1 MIVKSLKRIGKTN
14 KYNVIIDDSRYQE
27 IVPGF
32 AVIKPGINILPSHKE
47 VIGLTF
53 IDIPDAGMDY
63 NVIIDDITYKFNEN
77 IIVNYRLVKGKEVT
91 EDILLKA
98 IKENDY
104 DTLYLKAERYVIT
117 YNKSEKEI
125 RRYLKNKD
133 ANPNDIENIII
144 KLRKNKLID
153 DSSLIIDLINSL
165 IKKYNGIKMI
175 ESKLYQKGFDEV
187 LIKKTLS
194 EIDYDLYCNCL
205 NILYNKIRNKYD
217 KYDDYTRINKIKS
230 YLLQRG
236 YTYSDIADLK
246 IK

>member
-14 KYNVIIDDSRYQE
+14 K
-27 IVPGF
+27 
-32 AVIKPGINILPSHKE
+32 
-47 VIGLTF
+47 
-53 IDIPDAGMDY
+53 Y

-91 EDILLKA
+91 EDILFKA

-133 ANPNDIENIII
+133 ANPNDIENIIL

-175 ESKLYQKGFDEV
+175 ESKLYQKGFDEA
-187 LIKKTLS
+187 LIKKSLF

>member
-14 KYNVIIDDSRYQE
+14 KYNVIIDD
-27 IVPGF
+27 
-32 AVIKPGINILPSHKE
+32 
-47 VIGLTF
+47 
-53 IDIPDAGMDY
+53 
-63 NVIIDDITYKFNEN
+63 ITYKFNEN
-77 IIVNYRLVKGKEVT
+77 IIVIYRLVKGKEVT

-133 ANPNDIENIII
+133 ANSNDIENIII

-175 ESKLYQKGFDEV
+175 ESKLYQKGFDEA
-187 LIKKTLS
+187 LIKKSLF

>member
-14 KYNVIIDDSRYQE
+14 K
-27 IVPGF
+27 
-32 AVIKPGINILPSHKE
+32 
-47 VIGLTF
+47 
-53 IDIPDAGMDY
+53 Y

-91 EDILLKA
+91 EDILFKA

-133 ANPNDIENIII
+133 ANPNDIENIIL

-175 ESKLYQKGFDEV
+175 ESKLYQKGFDET
-187 LIKKTLS
+187 LIKKSLF

-205 NILYNKIRNKYD
+205 NNLYNKIRNKYD

>member
-14 KYNVIIDDSRYQE
+14 KYS
-27 IVPGF
+27 
-32 AVIKPGINILPSHKE
+32 
-47 VIGLTF
+47 
-53 IDIPDAGMDY
+53 
-63 NVIIDDITYKFNEN
+63 VIIDDITYKFNEN

-91 EDILLKA
+91 KDILFKA

-133 ANPNDIENIII
+133 ANPNDIENIIL

-175 ESKLYQKGFDEV
+175 ESKLYQKGFDEA
-187 LIKKTLS
+187 LIKKSLF

>member
-14 KYNVIIDDSRYQE
+14 K
-27 IVPGF
+27 
-32 AVIKPGINILPSHKE
+32 
-47 VIGLTF
+47 
-53 IDIPDAGMDY
+53 Y

-77 IIVNYRLVKGKEVT
+77 IIVNYRLVNGKEVT
-91 EDILLKA
+91 EDILFKA

-133 ANPNDIENIII
+133 ANPNDIENIIL

-175 ESKLYQKGFDEV
+175 ESKLYQKGFDEA
-187 LIKKTLS
+187 LIKKSLF

-205 NILYNKIRNKYD
+205 NNLYNKIRNKFD

-236 YTYSDIADLK
+236 YTYSDVADLK

>member
-14 KYNVIIDDSRYQE
+14 K
-27 IVPGF
+27 
-32 AVIKPGINILPSHKE
+32 
-47 VIGLTF
+47 
-53 IDIPDAGMDY
+53 Y

-91 EDILLKA
+91 EDILFKA

-133 ANPNDIENIII
+133 ANPNDIENIIL

-175 ESKLYQKGFDEV
+175 ESKLYQKGFDEA
-187 LIKKTLS
+187 LIKKTIF

>member
-14 KYNVIIDDSRYQE
+14 K
-27 IVPGF
+27 
-32 AVIKPGINILPSHKE
+32 
-47 VIGLTF
+47 
-53 IDIPDAGMDY
+53 Y

-91 EDILLKA
+91 KDILFKA

-133 ANPNDIENIII
+133 ANPNDIENIIL

-175 ESKLYQKGFDEV
+175 ESKLYQKGFDEA
-187 LIKKTLS
+187 LIKKSLF

>member
-14 KYNVIIDDSRYQE
+14 K
-27 IVPGF
+27 
-32 AVIKPGINILPSHKE
+32 
-47 VIGLTF
+47 
-53 IDIPDAGMDY
+53 Y

-77 IIVNYRLVKGKEVT
+77 IIVNYRLVNGKEVT
-91 EDILLKA
+91 EDILFKA

-133 ANPNDIENIII
+133 ANPNDIENIIL

-175 ESKLYQKGFDEV
+175 ESKLYQKGFDET
-187 LIKKTLS
+187 LIKKSLF

-205 NILYNKIRNKYD
+205 NNLYNKIRNKFD